1 MEKKKIAVS
10 QTSKGFTV
18 ELITMDVKTGKFAGD
33 ETGGFVGSEELGIKK
48 TKEKAFEFA
57 RGESKRLGVELK
69 SLE

>member
-33 ETGGFVGSEELGIKK
+33 ETAEFVGSEELD
-48 TKEKAFEFA
+48 TKPTSPEAFEFA
-57 RGESKRLGVELK
+57 RAESKRLGVELK